1 MGSDEVY
8 VPCGSELS
16 QGDIVRALPW
26 GAIDSPL
33 TICRPSNAKARDG
46 KARYGDASKVERA
59 FKKTKDRREIVHAR
73 AGLGL
78 GIVLWHSCEIADY
91 VRRGEERK
99 AVVGVAPIFSM
110 VERLPEP
117 HRKPVRGLQRSAMF
131 PLPPLD
137 VGGTSYGEAYVDFRL
152 IWSVKQSLLTQRLA
166 SLSETYL
173 QSMYNHLMLFLTRR
187 RVQEAAEA

>member
-16 QGDIVRALPW
+16 QGDIVAALPW

-33 TICRPSNAKARDG
+33 TICRPLNAKVREG
-46 KARYGDASKVERA
+46 KARSLDASKVDRA
-59 FKKTKDRREIVHAR
+59 FKQRDKRESVHAR
-73 AGLGL
+73 AGLGP

-99 AVVGVAPIFSM
+99 AIVGVAPIFSM

-117 HRKPVRGLQRSAMF
+117 HREPVRELRRSAMF

-137 VGGTSYGEAYVDFRL
+137 VGSISLGEAYVDFRL
-152 IWSVKQSLLTQRLA
+152 IWSVKQSILTERWA
-166 SLSETYL
+166 GLSEAYL

-187 RVQEAAEA
+187 RGEEAET